1 MLKEDHCSVT
11 NKNIAMILNSI
22 RKLVLLTM
30 QLSSFQLKGISKAD
44 RLKVNLENIDA
55 CIQKLV

>member
-11 NKNIAMILNSI
+11 NKNIAMILNII

-30 QLSSFQLKGISKAD
+30 QLPSFQLKGISKAD
-44 RLKVNLENIDA
+44 KLKVNLENIDA